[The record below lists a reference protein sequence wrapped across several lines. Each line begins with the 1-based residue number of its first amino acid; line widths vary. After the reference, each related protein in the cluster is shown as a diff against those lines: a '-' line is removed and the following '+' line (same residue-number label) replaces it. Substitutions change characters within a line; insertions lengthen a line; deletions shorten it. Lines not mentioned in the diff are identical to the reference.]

1 MSDYIASLKSNNISV
16 ISRLISNVENDSEDF
31 DQLLNELYPYS
42 QETFRIGITGPPGAG
57 KSTLLNQLII
67 EFRKKDKSI
76 GIISVDPTSPITGGA
91 LLGDRVR
98 MTQHFDDD
106 KVFIRSMGS
115 RGAAGGLAI
124 KSQLVA
130 EILSATGKDILFI
143 ETIGIGQ
150 TETDIFN
157 QVDLT
162 ILVLVPESG
171 DDVQMIKAGPIEIA
185 DILVVNKSDRPNADH
200 LTNALL
206 KIFTYNNN
214 ESEPSI
220 LNTSALTGEGVDL
233 LVQNILS
240 QIELLTNSGKL
251 KKQREKQ
258 YIEKV
263 KETIKDE
270 FMGKFWNG
278 DMQKKIGDKVK
289 EFQKL
294 KISPYKAAKELIS
307 ELM

>member
-16 ISRLISNVENDSEDF
+16 ISRLISNVENDSENF
-31 DQLLNELYPYS
+31 DQLLNELYPHS

-115 RGAAGGLAI
+115 RGAAGGLAL

-150 TETDIFN
+150 TESDIFN

-200 LTNALL
+200 LTNTLL
-206 KIFTYNNN
+206 KIFTNNN
-214 ESEPSI
+214 SESDPGI

-233 LVQNILS
+233 LVQNIIS
-240 QIELLTNSGKL
+240 QLESLTNSGKL
-251 KKQREKQ
+251 NEQREKQ

-270 FMGKFWNG
+270 FMERFWYG
-278 DMQKKIGDKVK
+278 EMQKKIGDKVK
-289 EFQKL
+289 EFKKL
-294 KISPYKAAKELIS
+294 KISPYNAAKEIITELI
-307 ELM
+307 